1 MKQKTKSKGKSRP
14 FSDFSQQ
21 LKSWQQTQDQ
31 AEAVAKSTRKGPDKS
46 QTIVVRHDA
55 VVAAPEKGMEDVGLE
70 LSDAALFTQAV
81 DAISDSSAA
90 ILQKY
95 SRAEQHE
102 RPPQSSETPAHHP
115 QKTKQVAD
123 RALFLQ
129 AVGDLTPL
137 EVSRAKPQIAVDAEK
152 NGARFR
158 VRVQR
163 GDFHPHAS
171 IDLHG
176 DSREQAE
183 KRLRTFLRAEQHK
196 RSEIVL
202 VVHGKGLGILA
213 TEVRDVLDAEPSV
226 AEHVPAPPGWGGEG
240 ARMVRL
246 RNRRKGAT

>member
-1 MKQKTKSKGKSRP
+1 MRKGKNRS
-14 FSDFSQQ
+14 FSDFGQQ

-31 AEAVAKSTRKGPDKS
+31 DEAVPQSAQKGLPNH
-46 QTIVVRHDA
+46 QTIPVRQET
-55 VVAAPEKGMEDVGLE
+55 VAATSDNGIGNVEME
-70 LSDAALFTQAV
+70 LSDAALLAQAV

-95 SRAEQHE
+95 SREE
-102 RPPQSSETPAHHP
+102 RHQRPRQASEKPTLNP
-115 QKTKQVAD
+115 QKTKQIAD

-137 EVSRAKPQIAVDAEK
+137 EVSRAKPQNAVDAEK
-152 NGARFR
+152 TGARFR

-226 AEHVPAPPGWGGEG
+226 AEHVPAPPAWGGEG

-246 RNRRKGAT
+246 KNRRMAVT